1 MDHHERVSLRLV
13 VLLISRLISVA
24 VLALLRLSRLEVRMV
39 IDQHNCVGLV
49 RRRSPSCIV
58 TAALVTIFTVDM
70 SPLGL
75 SSYFYLLSSCFDLKD
90 LRVHT
95 SLVGYRHASL
105 FLQWSFFRKDLL

>member
-1 MDHHERVSLRLV
+1 MDHRERVSRRLE
-13 VLLISRLISVA
+13 VLLMASLISVA
-24 VLALLRLSRLEVRMV
+24 VLDLLSRLEVTWMV
-39 IDQHNCVGLV
+39 IDQPSCVGRV
-49 RRRSPSCIV
+49 RRCFPSCVV